1 MLLTLILFFLSLMLI
16 GITTVPVF
24 ISLIVVCAVIF
35 KRSWLFFLAAVI
47 GFFLDLFLLR
57 LLGQTG
63 LFLAVFVLLIFL
75 YERKFETQTL
85 SFVLLS
91 SFLGSFFYL
100 WLFKYQMV
108 LLQSL
113 ITALLSVLI
122 FYVILNLFQDPTKHK
137 TEMLK

>member
-1 MLLTLILFFLSLMLI
+1 MLI

-85 SFVLLS
+85 SFVFIATL
-91 SFLGSFFYL
+91 LGSMVYL
-100 WLFKYQMV
+100 KIFGYSNV
-108 LLQSL
+108 IAQSL
-113 ITALLSVLI
+113 INSLLT
-122 FYVILNLFQDPTKHK
+122 ILSFKFLSQNSKIKSQKYN
-137 TEMLK
+137 

>member
-85 SFVLLS
+85 SFVFIATL
-91 SFLGSFFYL
+91 LGSMVYL
-100 WLFKYQMV
+100 KIFGYSNV
-108 LLQSL
+108 IAQSL
-113 ITALLSVLI
+113 INSLLT
-122 FYVILNLFQDPTKHK
+122 ILSFKFLSQNSKIKSQKYN
-137 TEMLK
+137 

>member
-85 SFVLLS
+85 SFVFIS
-91 SFLGSFFYL
+91 SFLGSLIYL
-100 WLFKYQMV
+100 KVFGYSNV
-108 LLQSL
+108 IAQSL
-113 ITALLSVLI
+113 INSLLT
-122 FYVILNLFQDPTKHK
+122 ILSFKFLSQNSKIKSQKYN
-137 TEMLK
+137 